1 MDPRGIAGLGE
12 PPCLATSRGQK
23 RHADAERC
31 TAHCLASPRG
41 KLGHLVLPSA
51 SIPGVD
57 TLGFTTGTVR
67 PPTPFAKATEVFLLL
82 GLQKSPPFIE
92 GGMRQTTGLGLLGL
106 FFLKQLAGALVWFLR
121 QVLTMCSKLVWNSW
135 SSCLDNAGMYRKEDT
150 TACGMAQG
158 WDKKARE
165 HSSSKQL
172 SSGAPGRPQAG
183 F

>member
-23 RHADAERC
+23 RHADAKRC

-135 SSCLDNAGMYRKEDT
+135 SSCLETLECTGRRTPLHVGWLRVGIRKLE
-150 TACGMAQG
+150 
-158 WDKKARE
+158 
-165 HSSSKQL
+165 SIL
-172 SSGAPGRPQAG
+172 PVNN
-183 F
+183 